1 MENYLKISRLL
12 TDLFDK
18 IGLEVPSNFDAIA
31 QYIFEDLQ
39 ALKDDIDDKCVANSF
54 KRWIQSNN

>member
-1 MENYLKISRLL
+1 MGNYIKISELL
-12 TDLFDK
+12 IDLFDRME
-18 IGLEVPSNFDAIA
+18 IQTPSNFNAIA

-54 KRWIQSNN
+54 RNWIQSNK